1 MQITMHLLLVQL
13 LKTKTPWLVCGL
25 GHSVL
30 APRLI
35 NKQNLRCAAQAF
47 SIVCFEQI
55 KIGKVH
61 PEGEKNVH
69 HVRPCIWMKFYLL
82 PSVLVPFLIL
92 SRKMKYNKS
101 HRG

>member
-47 SIVCFEQI
+47 SIVCFEKI

-61 PEGEKNVH
+61 PEGLKKCSS
-69 HVRPCIWMKFYLL
+69 RPTLYMDEILFVAFCTCA
-82 PSVLVPFLIL
+82 VLNPITE
-92 SRKMKYNKS
+92 NEIQ
-101 HRG
+101 